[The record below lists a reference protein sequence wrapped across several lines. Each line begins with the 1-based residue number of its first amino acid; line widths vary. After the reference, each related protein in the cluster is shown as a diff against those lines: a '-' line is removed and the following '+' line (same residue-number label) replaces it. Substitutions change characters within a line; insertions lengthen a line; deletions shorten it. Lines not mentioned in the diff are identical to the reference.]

1 MRPQPGDELRKI
13 LCLDPGPDDNA
24 EFEAPEQRDRNEV
37 LRGIEAR
44 PGLPENALPVEMRP
58 GLRGA

>member
-1 MRPQPGDELRKI
+1 VDGLKRDAIRLKRR
-13 LCLDPGPDDNA
+13 LDLGPDNNA
-24 EFEAPEQRDRNEV
+24 EFEAREQRDRNEV

-58 GLRGA
+58 GLREA